1 VSTATMTAEEST
13 GLSPNEWWILLL
25 QGICSIIIGI
35 LLITDPQTT
44 LLTLIVFLGIWWF
57 VAGIFDLVRLFV
69 DRTNWGWSLFSGI
82 IGIIAGLAIIR
93 HPLWASVLV
102 PATLVWIVGFLGI
115 IMGIVSI
122 VRGFQGGGWG
132 PGILGVLSIVFGVL
146 LLGVNILNALP
157 FLVMLTAIVA
167 LVGGVVAIVYGF
179 RLRNA

>member
-1 VSTATMTAEEST
+1 MTAEESR
-13 GLSPNEWWILLL
+13 GLSSNEWWILLL

-35 LLITDPQTT
+35 LLITDPTTT
-44 LLTLIVFLGIWWF
+44 LITLITFLGIWWF

-102 PATLVWIVGFLGI
+102 PATLVWVVGFLGI
-115 IMGIVSI
+115 IMGIVSV
-122 VRGFQGGGWG
+122 VRAFQGGGWG
-132 PGILGVLSIVFGVL
+132 PGILGVISIGFGIL
-146 LLGVNILNALP
+146 LLGVNPVVALP
-157 FLVMLTAIVA
+157 TLVTIAAIFALVM
-167 LVGGVVAIVYGF
+167 GVVAIVYGF